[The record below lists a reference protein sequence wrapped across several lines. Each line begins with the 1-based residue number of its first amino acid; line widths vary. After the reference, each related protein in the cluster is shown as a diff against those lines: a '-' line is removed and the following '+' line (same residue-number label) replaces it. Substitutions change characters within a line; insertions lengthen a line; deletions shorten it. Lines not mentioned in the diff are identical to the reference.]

1 MADPAS
7 TTEPEPK
14 KRRNAWKWVSAL
26 LALAVVGLVVWG
38 LSIASDRDSAQDEL
52 ASTQKELA
60 STQQELDSKGKA
72 LDQAQTDLEEAQGP
86 DGSVVV
92 TAGGL
97 AAGKAVYDDL
107 KQQLGAT
114 EQDLADAEK
123 ALEEAGAQQ
132 EQAEKDAEAAKKKA
146 EQAGNETEK
155 AQAEAEQAKADAK
168 AAESKTKIAG
178 ECARAYVAAIG
189 VLFEG
194 DDPSA
199 NADDVRKQV
208 EAITDECRAALGGS

>member
-1 MADPAS
+1 VDELRIANCSGFYGD
-7 TTEPEPK
+7 
-14 KRRNAWKWVSAL
+14 RFSAL
-26 LALAVVGLVVWG
+26 REVVTGGPVDVVTGDYLAELTMLILFRSRVKDPDKGYATTFLRQIEPVLGEVV
-38 LSIASDRDSAQDEL
+38 DRGI
-52 ASTQKELA
+52 K
-60 STQQELDSKGKA
+60 
-72 LDQAQTDLEEAQGP
+72 
-86 DGSVVV
+86 VVV

-155 AQAEAEQAKADAK
+155 AQAEAEQAKADTK